1 MESFDKKVKSKINK
15 LLTDRW
21 CEVEEKREE
30 LLETLEGNEF
40 IFNVLDEEFDLINRY
55 KKFIKKN

>member
-1 MESFDKKVKSKINK
+1 MESFNKKVKSKINK

-21 CEVEEKREE
+21 YELEEKREE

-40 IFNVLDEEFDLINRY
+40 VLNVLDEEFDLINRY

>member
-1 MESFDKKVKSKINK
+1 MERFNKKVKSKINK

-21 CEVEEKREE
+21 YELEEKREE

-40 IFNVLDEEFDLINRY
+40 VFNVLDEEFDLINRY

>member
-1 MESFDKKVKSKINK
+1 MESFDKKVKSRINE

-21 CEVEEKREE
+21 FELEKKREK

-40 IFNVLDEEFDLINRY
+40 VFTVLDEEFDRINRY
-55 KKFIKKN
+55 KKFINKN

>member
-1 MESFDKKVKSKINK
+1 MESFNKKVKSKINK

-21 CEVEEKREE
+21 YELEEKKEE

-40 IFNVLDEEFDLINRY
+40 VFNVLDEEFDLINRY

>member
-1 MESFDKKVKSKINK
+1 MERFNKKVKSKINK

-21 CEVEEKREE
+21 YELEEKREE

-40 IFNVLDEEFDLINRY
+40 VFNVLDEEFDLINRF
-55 KKFIKKN
+55 KIH